1 MAALHITSIFLSAFL
16 LFLVQPMIAKAL
28 LPDFGGS
35 PAVWGTC
42 LVVFQGLL
50 LAGYA
55 SADRVRRLPPKT
67 LLAVQAA
74 IVLLP
79 LVLLPPALR
88 TAPPGPSAWPVPAL
102 VLALAASVAAPFF
115 ALSTNSTLVQSGYA
129 RTVGRE
135 PYFLYAAS
143 NLGSLL
149 ALAAYPFLLE
159 PRMALSTQR
168 YAFAAGY
175 IGFVVLTLA
184 LGILSLRRRSPA
196 ADAHAAGT
204 PGEPAADAAPAPTW
218 AQRRH
223 WMWLA
228 AIPSGLL
235 VATTLHISTD
245 VAAVPLLWVIP
256 LALYLLSFVLA
267 FLPRAEEGALG
278 LFPRVR
284 LALVT
289 RLLVAGSLAALHS
302 GTDIPYGFHLVLS
315 LATLFSGAWLCHGE
329 VAAARP
335 AAGRLGEFYLW
346 VSAGGLLGGVFGN
359 LVAPILFDAV
369 VEYPFFL
376 FALALATVPPGAFR
390 TRRRAVIGVS
400 AACGAAVLL
409 PVLAAR
415 AVTLPLEVQLLP
427 LVILPLSLAARH
439 RPERFAIA
447 SAAIAVCAAAGLG
460 TRTAVLDA
468 ERSFFGVVR
477 VLEEAPDMRVMTHGT
492 TVHGHEFRKTPYP
505 IGYYFPGAP
514 IAVVVAAAPDG
525 ARIGVVGLGTGAI
538 ADIAKAGQS
547 VDFYEIDPIVEPMA
561 RRWFRYLDRSRAD
574 VRTILGDARLTLARA
589 EDESYDLLVMDAFT
603 SDAIPIHLITRDAI
617 ALYLQKLKP
626 GGRILVHVSNNY
638 LDVVPVVRGAARDL
652 GLPGAHLFWEPSE
665 DQVTWGA
672 SPSNVVVLAR
682 TPEDLQDLFDLNWE
696 PLGSEPV
703 VEWTDERSS
712 LLEAVRAGWWF

>member
-1 MAALHITSIFLSAFL
+1 MAALHIASIFLSAFL

-67 LLAVQAA
+67 LVAVQMA

-79 LVLLPPALR
+79 LALLPPALR
-88 TAPPGPSAWPVPAL
+88 TAPPGATAWPVPAL

-143 NLGSLL
+143 NVGSLL

-159 PRMALSTQR
+159 PRMPLSSQR

-175 IGFVVLTLA
+175 VAFAALTLV
-184 LGILSLRRRSPA
+184 LGVLSLRRGAQTQAP
-196 ADAHAAGT
+196 DAPVDAG
-204 PGEPAADAAPAPTW
+204 EAPTW
-218 AQRRH
+218 SQRRR
-223 WMWLA
+223 WLWLA
-228 AIPSGLL
+228 AVPSGLL

-245 VAAVPLLWVIP
+245 VAAVPLLWVLP

-267 FLPRAEEGALG
+267 FLPRADGALG
-278 LFPRVR
+278 MFPRDR
-284 LALVT
+284 LVLVT
-289 RLLVAGSLAALHS
+289 RLLSAGSLAALHS
-302 GTDIPYGFHLVLS
+302 GADLPYGFQLL
-315 LATLFSGAWLCHGE
+315 LALGTLFVGAWLCHGE

-335 AAGRLGEFYLW
+335 SAGRLGEFYLW
-346 VSAGGLLGGVFGN
+346 VSAGGLAGGIFGN
-359 LVAPILFDAV
+359 LLAPFVFSGVA
-369 VEYPFFL
+369 EYPIFV
-376 FALALATVPPGAFR
+376 FALALTTVPVRAFR
-390 TRRRAVIGVS
+390 DRRRS
-400 AACGAAVLL
+400 AIFLSVVCAFIVLT
-409 PVLAAR
+409 PMLAAR
-415 AVTLPLEVQLLP
+415 AVELPIELQLLP
-427 LVILPLSLAARH
+427 LVILPLSIAARR
-439 RPERFAIA
+439 RPERFAVA
-447 SAAIAVCAAAGLG
+447 AAAIAIYVAGDFG
-460 TRTAVLDA
+460 ARSSVLDA
-468 ERSFFGVVR
+468 KRSFFGVVR
-477 VLEEAPDMRVMTHGT
+477 VIQQDDDFRVMTHGT

-505 IGYYFPGAP
+505 IGYYYPTAP
-514 IAVVVAAAPDG
+514 IAVVVALEPEG
-525 ARIGVVGLGTGAI
+525 SHIGVVGLGTGAI
-538 ADIAKAGQS
+538 ADLAKTGQK

-561 RRWFRYLDRSRAD
+561 RRWFRYLGRSKGE
-574 VRTILGDARLTLARA
+574 VQTILGDARLTLARA
-589 EDESYDLLVMDAFT
+589 DDESYDLLVMDAFT

-617 ALYLQKLKP
+617 ELYLKKLKP

-638 LDVVPVVRGAARDL
+638 LDVVPVVRGAAREL
-652 GLPGAHLFWEPSE
+652 GLPGVHLFWTPSTDE
-665 DQVTWGA
+665 VGWGA

-682 TPEDLQDLFDLNWE
+682 TPEALQPLVEKKWE
-696 PLGSEPV
+696 ALGDSPV

-712 LLEAVRAGWWF
+712 LLEVLRDGTWF